1 MGSASSKMQD
11 KPAIY
16 LEGDNFF
23 FNSITIRDL
32 NNQVPIYIKP
42 NACPATFFNI
52 FCDNN
57 RLIEFV
63 LDPEASSHK
72 LSPFLLKLYLNQ
84 EINVI
89 FNITF
94 KLHTFEER
102 SFFTGLAFIYGTNAS
117 ELDSIL
123 VSESEN
129 TTNFCDYKNVLFMKD
144 VLFDDLLE
152 KEFDWSWKWT
162 PPSTKYQNRDGWRNT
177 CYFIKCEKNN
187 KFSILAK
194 FSFWVEDYEKRFQNN
209 TNFCFNEKNSSLLS
223 YIDTSLQNNTGSQK
237 ESPSPEKR
245 NISFNSLL
253 DNMNSVVNFNHF
265 DDAFKNEPNDGP
277 LFRAIITALEKKT
290 SVFGYRIK
298 KVIKRAI
305 ELYESQVAK
314 NEANRRFMNALRKAA
329 ESNPTA
335 LKPVLILY
343 LETANQQLQNFEYN
357 NAIQLQSLIIRPLRR
372 IYEVDIKAA
381 EGKKKDFE
389 DDSHDYYQFVS
400 RYLSRKKCSSKD
412 KKNHEADI
420 KYSVKRRNFE
430 LKRFDYYSY
439 MQDISGGKKEQEIL
453 HLFTLYVEN
462 HFATLYKVIK
472 VILDLK
478 PGLDNLTQGVQ
489 EVNKNI
495 MHLCIEREERRRA
508 LEKSKIFVQES
519 NYLFSS
525 VSQKKN
531 SKNLKTKKSCLA
543 LYDFDKSQDDDFYSN
558 LNKLSSTEN
567 IQISNLSTLDNE
579 DISEGIKDSA
589 KNNLNNAFQRRK
601 EGLLWALSRPGSHTD
616 LKVAQKLNWHK
627 YWIVLAGGK
636 LCEYQNWKQAIDLHN
651 NPIDLRMASVKKICA
666 FDRRFCFEVIT
677 PKIRRV
683 YQATSEEDVFSW
695 INSISR
701 AIESLLEGTSSAS
714 NLCLIKNE
722 IHRSE
727 SKLLERELDK
737 NVSDLNNED
746 NKIIE
751 ENAYK
756 LLNIIH
762 DADPTYNIICADCG
776 TFSKAEWCSINI
788 PAILCIECSGVH
800 RSLGSHISK
809 VRSLMLD
816 TTSFTDNLIDFIC
829 QTGNKMTNSIYEA
842 TYNSLKDVK
851 NIIKPLPNSSRE
863 EKQKYIYAKYVDKVF
878 IVYDPNPTKSLF
890 LGISNKHIKSVMQAL
905 ASGADPNALDPET
918 QDSALFLSLF
928 SSLQNS
934 RSNSNNHDWSQKI
947 TFPIAEYLLQNGA
960 RLPEYPLS
968 VSQEEKLSSHAKLYL
983 QNKYPKNYSN
993 DESNFEEPNS
1003 VGLNN
1008 MLPSITKSSSNNL
1021 SYLFYERKSLG
1032 KLHKKLN
1039 SSGLPKLL

>member
-1 MGSASSKMQD
+1 MGSASSKIQD
-11 KPAIY
+11 KPVIY
-16 LEGDNFF
+16 LENDNCEFF
-23 FNSITIRDL
+23 FNSIIITDL
-32 NNQVPIYIKP
+32 DDQFPICIKP
-42 NACPATFFNI
+42 NTCPATSFN
-52 FCDNN
+52 
-57 RLIEFV
+57 
-63 LDPEASSHK
+63 DPEASSYD

-84 EINVI
+84 EINVV

-94 KLHTFEER
+94 KLHTFEKKS
-102 SFFTGLAFIYGTNAS
+102 SFIGLAFIYGTNAS
-117 ELDSIL
+117 ELDNIL
-123 VSESEN
+123 ASESEN
-129 TTNFCDYKNVLFMKD
+129 LMNFHDCKNVLFMTD
-144 VLFDDLLE
+144 LLSDDLLE
-152 KEFDWSWKWT
+152 KKFEWSWKWT
-162 PPSTKYQNRDGWRNT
+162 PPSAKDQHRDGWRNT
-177 CYFIKCEKNN
+177 CYLIVY
-187 KFSILAK
+187 
-194 FSFWVEDYEKRFQNN
+194 FWVEGCEKRFQNN
-209 TNFCFNEKNSSLLS
+209 TNFYFNQKSPSLSSH
-223 YIDTSLQNNTGSQK
+223 IETSVQNNTNDQK
-237 ESPSPEKR
+237 ESLSSGKG

-305 ELYESQVAK
+305 ELYDSQIAK
-314 NEANRRFMNALRKAA
+314 NEANRRFMSALRKAA

-343 LETANQQLQNFEYN
+343 LETANQQLQSFEYN
-357 NAIQLQSLIIRPLRR
+357 NAIQLQSLIIKPLRR
-372 IYEVDIKAA
+372 IYETDIKVA
-381 EGKKKDFE
+381 EGKKKSFE

-439 MQDISGGKKEQEIL
+439 MQDVSGGKKEQEIL

-462 HFATLYKVIK
+462 HFATLYKAIK

-489 EVNKNI
+489 EANKNI
-495 MHLCIEREERRRA
+495 MHLCTEREERRQA

-525 VSQKKN
+525 VAQKEN
-531 SKNLKTKKSCLA
+531 SKDLKTQKSCLA
-543 LYDFDKSQDDDFYSN
+543 LYDYKSQNDDFYSN
-558 LNKLSSTEN
+558 LNKLPSMEN
-567 IQISNLSTLDNE
+567 IQISNLSNPDNG
-579 DISEGIKDSA
+579 DISEGIKDST
-589 KNNLNNAFQRRK
+589 KNNIDNTFQRRK
-601 EGLLWALSRPGSHTD
+601 EGLLWALSRPGSHID
-616 LKVAQKLNWHK
+616 LKVTQKLNWHK

-651 NPIDLRMASVKKICA
+651 NPIDLRMASVRKVCA

-714 NLCLIKNE
+714 NLCLIKE
-722 IHRSE
+722 DIQRSD
-727 SKLLERELDK
+727 SKLLEKEPDK

-746 NKIIE
+746 YKNIE
-751 ENAYK
+751 GNAYK

-762 DADPTYNIICADCG
+762 DADPTHNVVCADCG

-800 RSLGSHISK
+800 RSFGSHISK

-816 TTSFTDNLIDFIC
+816 TASFTDSLIDFIC

-842 TYNSLKDVK
+842 TYDSQK
-851 NIIKPLPNSSRE
+851 NIKNITKPLPNSSRE
-863 EKQKYIYAKYVDKVF
+863 EKQKYIYAKYIDKVF
-878 IVYDPNPTKSLF
+878 IIYDPNPTKSLF

-905 ASGADPNALDPET
+905 ASGADPNAVDPET
-918 QDSALFLSLF
+918 QDSALLLSLF

-934 RSNSNNHDWSQKI
+934 RPNLNNYDCSQKI
-947 TFPIAEYLLQNGA
+947 MFPIAEYLLQNGA
-960 RLPEYPLS
+960 KLPESPLS
-968 VSQEEKLSSHAKLYL
+968 ISQEEKLSFCAKLYL
-983 QNKYPKNYSN
+983 QNKYAKSYSN
-993 DESNFEEPNS
+993 DENNIEDSSNVGSSNTLLS
-1003 VGLNN
+1003 V
-1008 MLPSITKSSSNNL
+1008 TKNSSNNL
-1021 SYLFYERKSLG
+1021 SFFFYERKNSG

-1039 SSGLPKLL
+1039 SSGKLSKLL